1 MQKKQKSRY
10 KTTRRAVFYTLTYTH
25 TLLRRAHEL
34 GRAPRTNHKDG
45 RCSLLAL
52 RLSCTLIGHAYIAP
66 GAKAPGFTLDGGMKT
81 GQLSLLMEPSVL
93 TSHTAGTSTNL
104 LNEQNLRNSDARSAE
119 TAGPGGGRH
128 LHQVCLG
135 QAVTATRSAPGAG
148 PGLSSLH
155 SEPLQPTS
163 HAGRRARAAG
173 ADGLSSEGRQLALC
187 GRRLTLPGQRDLSHT
202 PLTGQGL
209 PTCPLYP
216 LYGGD
221 AGPPC
226 CSGRVFLP
234 QALATALQG
243 LVAAGPQLGA
253 KVEGRRGED
262 SLWQRGVSAS
272 EMLRSLQAH
281 GHARRPAGRMPA
293 MRRGAVVTRE
303 PSGPATASSTP
314 GSPDPTLAGGSTS
327 KDPCPLA
334 YRSLHSGRWQRQ
346 ET

>member
-1 MQKKQKSRY
+1 M
-10 KTTRRAVFYTLTYTH
+10 FYTLTYTH
-25 TLLRRAHEL
+25 TLLRRVHEL

-66 GAKAPGFTLDGGMKT
+66 GTKAPGFTVDGGMKT

-173 ADGLSSEGRQLALC
+173 ADGLSSEGGQLALC
-187 GRRLTLPGQRDLSHT
+187 GRRLTLTGQRDLSHT

-216 LYGGD
+216 FTEEMPESHVALGEFSCLRHLPLLYRAWWRQVPSWVPRRREEGVRT
-221 AGPPC
+221 PC
-226 CSGRVFLP
+226 GR
-234 QALATALQG
+234 
-243 LVAAGPQLGA
+243 
-253 KVEGRRGED
+253 EG
-262 SLWQRGVSAS
+262 
-272 EMLRSLQAH
+272 
-281 GHARRPAGRMPA
+281 
-293 MRRGAVVTRE
+293 
-303 PSGPATASSTP
+303 
-314 GSPDPTLAGGSTS
+314 
-327 KDPCPLA
+327 
-334 YRSLHSGRWQRQ
+334 
-346 ET
+346 